1 MKAFEEWYNELPIKE
16 DAEDQS
22 LETQAKYKKGWEAA
36 LRWVMKIGMHYYGN
50 DFLTDMGDLS
60 KPIRDELKEEK

>member
-1 MKAFEEWYNELPIKE
+1 MKAFEEWYILLPIKE

-36 LRWVMKIGMHYYGN
+36 LKWV
-50 DFLTDMGDLS
+50 LS
-60 KPIRDELKEEK
+60 EIYEHREVMDVIEEELEEK